1 MILKEITYH
10 QLKEAIRV
18 SFTSDN
24 DIKSFYDS
32 SVSINSVDDI
42 VEDIYKKVLE
52 YNNYDGKLIIKGAY
66 DGEELIGYVVVFN
79 NLLISFA
86 LAVEHRKSNGA
97 EFFELI
103 KKELKSDFVCLLH
116 SINVRARKWLEKN
129 GMKTIFSDNKI
140 VKLQCL

>member
-1 MILKEITYH
+1 MILKEITYN

-66 DGEELIGYVVVFN
+66 EGEELIGYVVVFN

-86 LAVEHRKSNGA
+86 LAVEHRKSKGT

-103 KKELKSDFVCLLH
+103 KRELNSNFFCFLW
-116 SINVRARKWLEKN
+116 SINVRATKFLEKH

-140 VKLQCL
+140 IKLQCQ

>member
-1 MILKEITYH
+1 MILKEITYN
-10 QLKEAIRV
+10 QLRKAIRV

-24 DIKSFYDS
+24 DIKSFYDQ

-42 VEDIYKKVLE
+42 IEDIYKKILE

-66 DGEELIGYVVVFN
+66 EGEELIGYVVLFN

-86 LAVEHRKSNGA
+86 LAVEHRKSKGT

-103 KKELKSDFVCLLH
+103 KKELNSNFFCFLW
-116 SINVRARKWLEKN
+116 SINVRARKFLEKH

-140 VKLQCL
+140 IKLQCL